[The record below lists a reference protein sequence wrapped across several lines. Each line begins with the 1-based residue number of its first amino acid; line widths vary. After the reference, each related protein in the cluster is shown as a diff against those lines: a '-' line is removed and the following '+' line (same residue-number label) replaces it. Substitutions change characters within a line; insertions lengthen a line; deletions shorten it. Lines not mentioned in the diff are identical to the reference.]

1 VTLLVL
7 TALRAEAAAIG
18 REPDWV
24 VLRTG
29 MGREGARIGAARA
42 QAVEA
47 EGVAVV
53 GVCGAAAPELR
64 TGDVVVA
71 SEVRD
76 PDGNVVPTPGGAFL
90 VRALREAGLTVH
102 LGPIASVDHIAGPRE
117 RAALAAEGVI
127 AVDMESGWLA
137 DAAAGRPLVI
147 VRVVVDVAGRSVR
160 DPRTLVAG
168 THALWVLHRVH
179 APLAAW
185 GRALGDRQIVLAAP
199 RSFCA
204 GVDWAI
210 KIVERT
216 LEQRGAPV
224 YVRKQIVHNEHVVR
238 DLEQRGA
245 IFVDELDEV
254 PPGATVVFSAHGVS
268 PAVRRDAERRR
279 LDVIDA
285 MCPLVGKVH
294 AEARRFAA
302 DGSTIFFIGH
312 EGHEEVEGT
321 MGEAEGSMELVQD
334 LVDAEHVLPPDPERV
349 AYLTQTTLAVEET
362 SAIVNALRRRF
373 PALRGPRS
381 DDICY
386 ATSNRQ
392 HAARTIARECDLVLV
407 AGSATSSNSKRLVEV
422 VEREGTPAYL
432 VDDETHVD
440 AAWLAGASTIGLTAG
455 ASAPEHVVQRLVT
468 SLGALGTVEVDE
480 RTTTTEDL
488 HFRLPKEIA
497 RP

>member
-1 VTLLVL
+1 
-7 TALRAEAAAIG
+7 
-18 REPDWV
+18 
-24 VLRTG
+24 
-29 MGREGARIGAARA
+29 MGRAAARIGAARA
-42 QAVEA
+42 QAIEA
-47 EGVAVV
+47 QGVAVV

-64 TGDVVVA
+64 AGDVVVA
-71 SEVRD
+71 TEVRD
-76 PDGNVVPTPGGAFL
+76 PEGNIVPTPGGAFL
-90 VRALREAGLTVH
+90 VRALRDAGLTVH
-102 LGPIASVDHIAGPRE
+102 LGPIASVDHIAGPDE
-117 RAALAAEGVI
+117 RARLAAEGVI
-127 AVDMESGWLA
+127 AVDMESGWLS

-168 THALWVLHRVH
+168 THALRILRRIHR
-179 APLAAW
+179 PLAAW
-185 GRALGDRQIVLAAP
+185 GRALGDRQILLAGP

-238 DLEQRGA
+238 DLERRGA
-245 IFVDELDEV
+245 VFVDELDEV
-254 PPGATVVFSAHGVS
+254 PAGSTVVFSAHGVS
-268 PAVRRDAERRR
+268 PAVRRDAEARG

-302 DGSTIFFIGH
+302 DGRTIFFIGH
-312 EGHEEVEGT
+312 AGHEEVEGT
-321 MGEAEGSMELVQD
+321 MGEAEDSIQLVES
-334 LVDAEHVLPPDPERV
+334 LADAEYAHAPDPERV

-362 SAIVNALRRRF
+362 AAIVNTLRRRF
-373 PALRGPRS
+373 PSLRGPRS

-392 HAARTIARECDLVLV
+392 HAVRRIARECDLVLV

-440 AAWLAGASTIGLTAG
+440 AAWLAGASTVGLTAG
-455 ASAPEHVVQRLVT
+455 ASAPEHVVQRLVAT
-468 SLGALGTVEVDE
+468 LGALGSVHVDE

-497 RP
+497 TP